1 MAKMREQFVVKMK
14 GEARVR
20 LIDQSVID
28 ECRRMHPDW
37 PHDEIRRIALNRVV
51 SDTGWQSNTITD
63 FCRRAIAGG
72 NSLDAAVRIFIHKGT
87 NPASTFV
94 SALSNTY
101 SSQSPDQVRI
111 PDSTVL
117 DAATLVQT
125 RTVQY
130 SAPAVSRNINIV
142 GLTFS
147 SSTDTGAKYVTDVIA
162 YTLLSST
169 VVQSTSQT
177 ADVQYRV
184 TFSLD
189 GT

>member
-1 MAKMREQFVVKMK
+1 MAKMREQFVIKMK

-20 LIDQSVID
+20 LIDQHVLD

-37 PHDEIRRIALNRVV
+37 PHEEIRRIALNRLAYD
-51 SDTGWQSNTITD
+51 SGWQSNTITD
-63 FCRRAIAGG
+63 FTRRAIAGG
-72 NSLDAAVRIFIHKGT
+72 NTLDASVRIFIHQGT

-94 SALSNTY
+94 NTLPNAY
-101 SSQSPDQVRI
+101 SSQSPDQVRV
-111 PDSTVL
+111 PDSTIL

-130 SAPAVSRNINIV
+130 PAPSVSRNVNIV

-147 SSTDTGAKYVTDVIA
+147 TSADASAKYVASVVA